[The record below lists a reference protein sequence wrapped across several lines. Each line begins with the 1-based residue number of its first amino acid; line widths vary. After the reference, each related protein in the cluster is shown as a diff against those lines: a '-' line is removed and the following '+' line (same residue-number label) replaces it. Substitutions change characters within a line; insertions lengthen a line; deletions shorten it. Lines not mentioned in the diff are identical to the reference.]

1 MNGDTATLLVNLCV
15 CGPMIY
21 LGLWMMTGPSKMV
34 SVLNHLEGELRRFR
48 DTFESPQ
55 WRNPLH
61 DAGSVPDS
69 QAMHTLIRLFGLA
82 LVMAGLARLA
92 GIVG

>member
-1 MNGDTATLLVNLCV
+1 MNGDATTLLVNLCV

-21 LGLWMMTGPSKMV
+21 MGLWMMTGPSKMV
-34 SVLNHLEGELRRFR
+34 SVLNHLKGELRRFR

-55 WRNPLH
+55 WRDVLR
-61 DAGSVPDS
+61 DGSVPDS
-69 QAMHTLIRLFGLA
+69 QAMHTLIRVFGVALA
-82 LVMAGLARLA
+82 IAGLARLV

>member
-1 MNGDTATLLVNLCV
+1 MNGDAATLLVNLCV
-15 CGPMIY
+15 CCPMIY

-55 WRNPLH
+55 WRDMLH
-61 DAGSVPDS
+61 EAGSVTDS
-69 QAMHTLIRLFGLA
+69 PAVHTLIRLLGLA
-82 LVMAGLARLA
+82 LVIAGLARLA